1 MRRTQCYEVLRKLG
15 SGGNGDV
22 FLAWSHETLS
32 LYGLKVMRK
41 ELQDHPAAIAR
52 FRTEIE
58 AWVKLGVHPNVV
70 RAFFLDILDNMLYM
84 TMEYIEGDQG
94 DGPSLSEKF
103 QRRRIDEYK
112 IATWFSQIADGLEHI
127 YSSGIVAHRDIK
139 PANILIARNG
149 TAKISDFRL
158 LVPFPNLNPA
168 IL

>member
-1 MRRTQCYEVLRKLG
+1 MLG
-15 SGGNGDV
+15 G
-22 FLAWSHETLS
+22 
-32 LYGLKVMRK
+32 
-41 ELQDHPAAIAR
+41 
-52 FRTEIE
+52 
-58 AWVKLGVHPNVV
+58 VKLGVHPNVV

-94 DGPSLSEKF
+94 DGPSLSEKTF

-149 TAKISDFRL
+149 TAKITPRSDFGL